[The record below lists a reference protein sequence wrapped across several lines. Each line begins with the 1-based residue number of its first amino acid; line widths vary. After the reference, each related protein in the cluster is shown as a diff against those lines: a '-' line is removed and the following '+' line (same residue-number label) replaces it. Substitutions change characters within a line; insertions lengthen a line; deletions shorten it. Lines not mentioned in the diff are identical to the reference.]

1 MSEVILSI
9 RNLSKSFRSHWT
21 FLPKPA
27 VKNVSLDILRGEAF
41 GFLGHNGAG
50 KTTTIKCILGLID
63 TTEGEVFL
71 NGKVLSSASDRAAIG
86 YLPEQPYFYDHLT
99 VEETLDFLASLYGL
113 KGPNRRKLVAS
124 TLERVGLADRT
135 KSSVRAL
142 SKGLQQRLGF
152 AQAIIGSPDLLLL
165 DEPFSGL
172 DPLGRHEFRALI
184 AELKNSG
191 VTIMLSSHILSDVQ
205 DICDR
210 VSIMVQGELQK
221 VFSIREIPELYG
233 ESFEIAATM
242 APHPTAELKQL
253 IEQSDSRSIDSLGGA
268 HHELLRFSSYDLAM
282 RTLLALEH
290 SGARI
295 EEFRRCSMSL
305 EEIFVQMTEE
315 RRNRTP

>member
-1 MSEVILSI
+1 MSNVILSI
-9 RNLSKSFRSHWT
+9 RNFSKSFRSHWT

-27 VKNVSLDILRGEAF
+27 VKNVSLDIVRGESF

-50 KTTTIKCILGLID
+50 KTTTIKCILGLIN

-71 NGKVLSSASDRAAIG
+71 NGKELTAASDRACIG

-99 VEETLDFLASLYGL
+99 VEETLDFFASLYGL
-113 KGPNRRKLVAS
+113 KNPNKRKLVVS
-124 TLERVGLADRT
+124 TLEQVGLAPRA

-152 AQAIIGSPDLLLL
+152 AQAIIGSPTLLLL

-172 DPLGRHEFRALI
+172 DPLGRHEFRTLI
-184 AELKNSG
+184 SQLKKSG
-191 VTIMLSSHILSDVQ
+191 VTIMLSSHILSDVEN
-205 DICDR
+205 ICDR

-221 VFSIREIPELYG
+221 VFSIREIPSLYG
-233 ESFEIAATM
+233 ESFEIAATLSSQ
-242 APHPTAELKQL
+242 PSIELKHL
-253 IEQSDSRSIDSLGGA
+253 LEQSSSHSTDSLDGIRR
-268 HHELLRFSSYDLAM
+268 EVVRFTKYDLAM
-282 RTLLALEH
+282 RTLMALEH

-295 EEFRRCSMSL
+295 EEFRRCSLSL

-315 RRNRTP
+315 RRKR